1 MPARDPRGHS
11 QEALDVML
19 PTRNRT
25 AALAIS
31 RRGLL
36 LLPAAGLAAGL
47 GGCSDGSL
55 RRQVAAMNDSRIKQL
70 ANLFRFY
77 QATNGWVG
85 PKDEGT
91 LRTFVQSAPKKNLDM
106 MGIDPAAFDQLLVS
120 ERDGKPFRVR
130 WGVTIGPLEEQAV
143 VFEAEG
149 RDGKRLVAFT
159 GAKSEEVEAD
169 RYDRLWNGEAV
180 TATIAPAA
188 APAAAR

>member
-1 MPARDPRGHS
+1 MSRRS
-11 QEALDVML
+11 LL
-19 PTRNRT
+19 
-25 AALAIS
+25 ALA
-31 RRGLL
+31 
-36 LLPAAGLAAGL
+36 PAAFVAGAV
-47 GGCSDGSL
+47 GCSDGDL

-85 PKDEGT
+85 PKDEAT
-91 LRTFVQSAPKKNLDM
+91 LRSFVATAPRKNLEM
-106 MGIDPAAFDQLLVS
+106 MGVDPAAFDQLLVS

-149 RDGKRLVAFT
+149 REGRRFVAFT
-159 GAKSEEVEAD
+159 GAKAEEVEAD

-180 TATIAPAA
+180 TATVAPVT
-188 APAAAR
+188 APTTP

>member
-1 MPARDPRGHS
+1 MPLAPSPH
-11 QEALDVML
+11 
-19 PTRNRT
+19 RT
-25 AALAIS
+25 AAGLS
-31 RRGLL
+31 RRCLL
-36 LLPAAGLAAGL
+36 LLPVAVAVAAC
-47 GGCSDGSL
+47 GCSDGNL

-85 PKDEGT
+85 PKDEST

-149 RDGKRLVAFT
+149 REGKRLVAFT
-159 GAKSEEVEAD
+159 GAKSEEVDAD
-169 RYDRLWNGEAV
+169 RYEALWNGEAV

-188 APAAAR
+188 RPSAAP